1 CRVLTSR
8 NLLVDESALT
18 GESFPVEKSDR
29 PADPQAELAQRTD
42 ALFMGTHVISGA
54 GSAVVAQTGR
64 ATEFAAVYERLA
76 GRDVTTSFE
85 RGMTRFGLLLVRAMA
100 VLVTV
105 ILVVNLLL
113 GRPALDAVLFSL
125 ALAVGLTPQL
135 LPAIVAL
142 SLAAGARLMAAEKVI
157 VKRLDAIEDFG
168 GMTVLCTDK
177 TGTLTAGSVRLDRAI
192 SLDGADSPAVLRLA
206 ALNAGL
212 QRGFANPMDEAIVTA
227 AEPLPSRVKLIDEAP
242 YDFTRKR
249 LSVLVDDADGPLM
262 ICKGAVS
269 GVLSTCGQARTA
281 HGVVPLDLVRR
292 DVEERLAQLSAHGY
306 RVVAIASRAMPNRH
320 DIGPADETGLIL
332 DGLLAFHDPVKADAA
347 DAVRDLSAL
356 GVSTRLV
363 TGDNRLAAGHIAE
376 AVGLRGQ
383 MLVGSEID
391 SLGDAELAEK
401 IADVHVFAEVEP
413 LHKERVVRA
422 LRARGEVVGFLGDGI
437 NDAPALH
444 AADVGI
450 SVDSAVDVAK
460 QAASIVLLEKDLR
473 VIADGVRQGRRTFAN
488 TLKYVRVTVSANFG
502 NMLSMAAA
510 SAFLPFLPLLP
521 RQILLLN
528 LLTDVPGTTIATDSV
543 DAEQLASP
551 RRWDLAGIRTFM
563 IVFGLLSSLFDLA
576 TFAVLRWGFSA
587 GPELFR
593 TGWFIESTATELV
606 VMLVLRSA
614 RPISRS
620 RPSTLLLLSSAV
632 VMAVTLALPYLPVLA
647 DALGLTPPPAA
658 LLAALAGLT
667 VAYVGVN
674 EMAKRVTRLVA

>member
-1 CRVLTSR
+1 
-8 NLLVDESALT
+8 
-18 GESFPVEKSDR
+18 VEKSER
-29 PADPQAELAQRTD
+29 PADPDAELAHRTD
-42 ALFMGTHVISGA
+42 ALFMGTHVISGEA
-54 GSAVVAQTGR
+54 SAMVAQTGR

-100 VLVTV
+100 VLVAV

-135 LPAIVAL
+135 LPAIVAV

-177 TGTLTAGSVRLDRAI
+177 TGTLTAGAVRLDRAI
-192 SLDGADSPAVLRLA
+192 GVDGVDSPAVLRLA
-206 ALNAGL
+206 AMNAGL
-212 QRGFANPMDEAIVTA
+212 QRGFTNPMDEAITVVA
-227 AEPLPSRVKLIDEAP
+227 GPLGPDVKLIDEAP
-242 YDFTRKR
+242 YDFARKR
-249 LSVLVDDADGPLM
+249 LSVLTDDGDGPVM

-269 GVLSTCGQARTA
+269 SVLTACGQASTT
-281 HGVVPLDLVRR
+281 HGVVPLDVVRQG
-292 DVEERLAQLSAHGY
+292 VEECVSQLSADGY
-306 RVVAIASRAMPNRH
+306 RVLAIAHRAMPGCH
-320 DIGPADETGLIL
+320 DIGPADETGMVL
-332 DGLLAFHDPVKADAA
+332 DGLLAFHDPVKANAA
-347 DAVRDLSAL
+347 DAISGLAAL
-356 GVSTRLV
+356 GISTRLV
-363 TGDNRLAAGHIAE
+363 TGDNRLAARHIAE
-376 AVGLRGQ
+376 AVGLASGV
-383 MLVGSEID
+383 LTGSEID
-391 SLGDAELAEK
+391 ALGDEDLAGR
-401 IADVHVFAEVEP
+401 IGDVRVFAEVEP

-444 AADVGI
+444 AADVGV

-510 SAFLPFLPLLP
+510 SVFLPFLPLLP

-543 DAEQLASP
+543 DAEQLHSP

-563 IVFGLLSSLFDLA
+563 ILFGLLSSVFDLA

-614 RPISRS
+614 RPVLRS
-620 RPSTLLLLSSAV
+620 RPSSLLLLSSAV
-632 VMAVTLALPYLPVLA
+632 VMAVTLALPYLPALA
-647 DALGLTPPPAA
+647 GLLGLTPPPATM
-658 LLAALAGLT
+658 LAALAGLT

-674 EMAKRVTRLVA
+674 EVAKRVTRLVA